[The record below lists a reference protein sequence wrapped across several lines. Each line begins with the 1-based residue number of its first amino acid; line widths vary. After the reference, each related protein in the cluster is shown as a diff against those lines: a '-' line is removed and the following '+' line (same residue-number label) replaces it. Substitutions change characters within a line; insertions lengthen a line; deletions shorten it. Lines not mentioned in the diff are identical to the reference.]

1 MIYSSPLRALLTV
14 LLTAQHLFG
23 AVALTVFV
31 SLAGCTAAMQQKAD
45 KSFLS
50 LKKSLVES
58 VQGSPYKSIAIPV
71 DALATKPDSLKQ
83 LLRKLGRLAAQDN
96 RSVEITSV
104 DVDRDYLRQGVA
116 SGARESG
123 KPIKITMLDAAS
135 RSNTRVVLK

>member
-1 MIYSSPLRALLTV
+1 MIYSLPLRALLPV
-14 LLTAQHLFG
+14 IFTAQYLIV

-31 SLAGCTAAMQQKAD
+31 SMTGCTAAMQQKAD
-45 KSFLS
+45 QSFLS